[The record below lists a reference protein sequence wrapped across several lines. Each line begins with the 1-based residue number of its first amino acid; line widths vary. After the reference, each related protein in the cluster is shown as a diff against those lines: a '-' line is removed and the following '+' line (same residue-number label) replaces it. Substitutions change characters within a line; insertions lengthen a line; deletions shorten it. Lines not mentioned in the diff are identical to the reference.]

1 MLFSC
6 TRGRKSSRE
15 KILDAA
21 AELVGEIG
29 AGRLTLESVA
39 ERAGLSKGGLL
50 YNFPTK
56 DALLQAMIQR
66 MIDQVASEKDALR
79 EQAAPGP
86 NREARVVTKTLLN
99 FCCGGKMQDMAT
111 GMMAATAENPSL
123 LDPVRQVIRTTL
135 EQLKAN
141 SDDLDSAL
149 LGWLATEGLS
159 SLEMHKL
166 SPFSEEDRERIVKAI
181 DRLVSK
187 GIAQ

>member
-1 MLFSC
+1 
-6 TRGRKSSRE
+6 
-15 KILDAA
+15 
-21 AELVGEIG
+21 
-29 AGRLTLESVA
+29 
-39 ERAGLSKGGLL
+39 
-50 YNFPTK
+50 
-56 DALLQAMIQR
+56 
-66 MIDQVASEKDALR
+66 
-79 EQAAPGP
+79 
-86 NREARVVTKTLLN
+86 
-99 FCCGGKMQDMAT
+99 MQDMAT